1 MTLRDRSR
9 ESRHQEWLA
18 QQAYSQ
24 FFISPSIVWSR
35 LIVNQP
41 HKCRCGCGEVWY
53 GPGGGTNLLAYLF
66 PIVLLR
72 LLWDE
77 RFFYLL
83 FRSVYVFLM
92 AISRL
97 VLEDSLY
104 RWARL
109 YFPVWLSIFWE
120 PIIHHIRSHDWSR
133 VVGRCTLL
141 PVGAAAFTF
150 WASLWFTVFM
160 LAWSLRVLVLP
171 IVFVLYIVSLVLV
184 VSLFILA
191 SIFAAIMVIARGLA
205 FVVAGVTSV
214 IYSYHPEIGVVL
226 IVLGLFIEY
235 GFRYHNEKRHRYQLG
250 RIIARQ
256 QPSAMAESSRTD

>member
-9 ESRHQEWLA
+9 ESRHKEWLA

-35 LIVNQP
+35 LIDNQS

-53 GPGGGTNLLAYLF
+53 GPGGGTNMLAYLF

-72 LLWDE
+72 LLWNE
-77 RFFYLL
+77 RFLFLL

-141 PVGAAAFTF
+141 PVGAIAFTF
-150 WASLWFTVFM
+150 WASLWLAVFV
-160 LAWSLRVLVLP
+160 LAWSLRVLVIP
-171 IVFVLYIVSLVLV
+171 IVFVLYIASLVLV
-184 VSLFILA
+184 VSLFMLA
-191 SIFAAIMVIARGLA
+191 SIFAATVVIARGLA
-205 FVVAGVTSV
+205 FVVAGVASV
-214 IYSYHPEIGVVL
+214 IYSYHSEIGIAF
-226 IVLGLFIEY
+226 IVLGLLIEY
-235 GFRYHNEKRHRYQLG
+235 GFRYSDEKRHRYQLG
-250 RIIARQ
+250 RIIERQ
-256 QPSAMAESSRTD
+256 QSSTMAESNRTD

>member
-18 QQAYSQ
+18 HQAYSQ
-24 FFISPSIVWSR
+24 FFVSPSIVWSR
-35 LIVNQP
+35 LIDNQP
-41 HKCRCGCGEVWY
+41 HKCRCGCDGVWY
-53 GPGGGTNLLAYLF
+53 GPGGGTNILAYLF

-72 LLWDE
+72 LLWNE

-83 FRSVYVFLM
+83 FRSVYVFFM

-133 VVGRCTLL
+133 VVGKCTLL

-150 WASLWFTVFM
+150 WASLWLTVFV
-160 LAWSLRVLVLP
+160 LAWSFASVGSSDSICALYRLLGACGLLVHVGVHICGYHGDCKRISVRGGGGGLGNLFLSLRNRDCSHRVGATHRIRL
-171 IVFVLYIVSLVLV
+171 
-184 VSLFILA
+184 
-191 SIFAAIMVIARGLA
+191 
-205 FVVAGVTSV
+205 SV
-214 IYSYHPEIGVVL
+214 
-226 IVLGLFIEY
+226 
-235 GFRYHNEKRHRYQLG
+235 
-250 RIIARQ
+250 
-256 QPSAMAESSRTD
+256 